1 MAVLYSNELK
11 AVVVADGIQ
20 DSVQNV
26 LKEKCLTIQCFDYH
40 CEYTRN
46 NSGEHFGAQQPA
58 ILNFTIR
65 VNSMTQASTFYKNLI
80 GSGNFEYT
88 FLFNPVFG
96 QNQRLSGYEDG
107 MCVDGYVVSVEEK
120 YNSARNSENRDE
132 QVILAVKIL
141 IRSVIYFGREGNS
154 GLKSVFIQ

>member
-11 AVVVADGIQ
+11 AVVIADGIQ
-20 DSVQNV
+20 DNVRNV
-26 LKEKCLTIQCFDYH
+26 LKEKCLTIQSFDYH
-40 CEYTRN
+40 CEYVRN
-46 NSGEHFGAQQPA
+46 DNGEHFGSQQPA
-58 ILNFTIR
+58 MLNFTVRI
-65 VNSMTQASTFYKNLI
+65 NSMSQASTFYKNLL
-80 GSGNFEYT
+80 GTGNFEYT

-107 MCVDGYVVSVEEK
+107 MCIDGYVVSVEEK

-132 QVILAVKIL
+132 QIILAVKIL
-141 IRSVIYFGREGNS
+141 IRSVIYFGRDENS

>member
-26 LKEKCLTIQCFDYH
+26 LKEKCLTIQRFDYH

-58 ILNFTIR
+58 MLNFTIR
-65 VNSMTQASTFYKNLI
+65 VNSLTQASTFYKNLI
-80 GSGNFEYT
+80 GTGNFEYT

-96 QNQRLSGYEDG
+96 QNQRLSTYEDG
-107 MCVDGYVVSVEEK
+107 MMVDGYVVSVEEK
-120 YNSARNSENRDE
+120 FNSAKNNEGRDE
-132 QVILAVKIL
+132 QIILEVKML
-141 IRSVIYFGREGNS
+141 IRSVVYFGRDENS
-154 GLKSVFIQ
+154 GLKSIFIQ